1 MSATPTPASREI
13 DLLLLHPAGSL
24 DPQAI
29 SLSIGMLELLR
40 LWFENAG
47 LSVAAWPETAIDAD
61 GSRRFVLRAAPWQA
75 GEVRR
80 KLSLMPTAE
89 RVLMATAATEPAP
102 QVEITIEDRRGDR
115 LTQVVV
121 PLDPAL
127 LFEQLP
133 EAARSLATNL
143 DHEIKAK
150 TPAEFFQTS
159 DPTTAVAS
167 IAALERLAAFKAGV
181 GRDEPG
187 RLLEPVLALL
197 AREPGHA
204 VGRECLARIAAALVD
219 TKKPEGQAAA
229 CEALE
234 KWCDLAPL
242 SPAPAYF
249 LAVARQQSGS
259 PEPARAAYEE
269 ALRRD
274 PFFVPAIQGYAEWLA
289 ERGFIDQGVGVLQR
303 ALGQTAHEGS
313 LLDQA
318 GCLLANAGRL
328 AEAEPLFERSIA
340 SGGPPTAHTN
350 LARSLLA
357 RGHEA
362 EALETLRRGMDA
374 GVEKTHLELLG
385 KIARGTGIVSSQARA
400 ILRGRFA
407 EEMVDEEIQRT
418 LVSLCLE
425 IDGPEAAAPYA
436 RRLIDGATKPESR
449 RLGYYVLLRSRMEDF
464 ERRWDAA
471 VLDVTENDAAAAE
484 VFFREVITLEP
495 EFGRARFLLAA
506 AIEKREGLGPA
517 LAHVE
522 IAAQTEGDDPG
533 VLDLLA
539 RARAQA
545 GDAAGAAQ
553 AHHRAATLAPQDPR
567 ILRNAAVSM
576 IRAGYIDEGIGLARA
591 SLALQPGQPEME
603 ELLREISAQRS
614 RRGGVFGKIL
624 RSIGLGGGRSGG
636 SRST

>member
-1 MSATPTPASREI
+1 MSATPNHASPEI
-13 DLLLLHPAGSL
+13 DLLLLHPAGSS

-29 SLSIGMLELLR
+29 SLSIGVLELLR

-47 LSVAAWPETAIDAD
+47 LSVTAWPETAIDPD
-61 GSRRFVLRAAPWQA
+61 GRRRFVLRAAPWQP

-80 KLSLMPTAE
+80 KLALMPSAE
-89 RVLMATAATEPAP
+89 RVLTAIASTEPTP

-115 LTQVVV
+115 LAQAVV
-121 PLDPAL
+121 PFDPLL
-127 LFEQLP
+127 LFERLP
-133 EAARSLATNL
+133 EVARSLAANL
-143 DHEIKAK
+143 DHPIKAQ
-150 TPAEFFQTS
+150 TPADFFQTS
-159 DPTTAVAS
+159 DATTAVAS

-181 GRDEPG
+181 GRDEPV

-219 TKKPEGQAAA
+219 TKKPEEQTAA

-274 PFFVPAIQGYAEWLA
+274 PLFVPAIQGYAEWLA
-289 ERGFIDQGVGVLQR
+289 ARGFIDQGVGVLQR
-303 ALGQTAHEGS
+303 ALGQTVHEGS

-318 GCLLANAGRL
+318 GCMLANAGRL

-340 SGGPPTAHTN
+340 SGGPPTAHSN

-357 RGHEA
+357 RGREDQ
-362 EALETLRRGMDA
+362 ALEILRSGMDA

-385 KIARGTGIVSSQARA
+385 RIAKGTGIVSSQARA

-471 VLDVTENDAAAAE
+471 VMDVTEKDVEAAE
-484 VFFREVITLEP
+484 TFFREVITLEP

-506 AIEKREGLGPA
+506 AIEKRAGLLEA
-517 LAHVE
+517 LPHVE
-522 IAAQTEGDDPG
+522 IAARTEGDDPG

-553 AHHRAATLAPQDPR
+553 AHHRAAILAPQDPR
-567 ILRNAAVSM
+567 VLRNAAVSL
-576 IRAGYIDEGIGLARA
+576 IRAGYIDEGIGFARA
-591 SLALQPGQPEME
+591 SLALQPGQTEIEQLLE
-603 ELLREISAQRS
+603 EIIAQRS
-614 RRGGVFGKIL
+614 RPGGVLGKIL
-624 RSIGLGGGRSGG
+624 RSVGLGRGRS
-636 SRST
+636 T